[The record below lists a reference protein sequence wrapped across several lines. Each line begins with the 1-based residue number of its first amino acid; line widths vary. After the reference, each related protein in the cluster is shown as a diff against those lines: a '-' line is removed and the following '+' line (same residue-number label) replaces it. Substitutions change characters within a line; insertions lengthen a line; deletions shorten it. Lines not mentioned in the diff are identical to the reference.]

1 MTYHMSTSS
10 TVIMRRLITKAKFRH
25 LEVIL
30 RVAEL
35 GSMRRAAEAVD
46 MTQPS
51 ISQLIAELEALLE
64 TRLFLRHARGVEP
77 TDATLELLPVARRI
91 LGALGEGA
99 EIFASRLDNNRGV
112 VRAAASEAG
121 LLGLIHPILPD
132 FSRRNRN
139 LHVLVE
145 AVSSRDPLAQIA
157 EDGCDILCI
166 RQQEVVPKGWEFVT
180 CQEDAL
186 ITVCGPSHPLARS
199 ETIDIDML
207 GKERWL
213 MNRVDSIARAKFE
226 ETMEARGWDR
236 STRCN
241 VVVHVPEIT
250 RQMLSTGEYLTLMPQ
265 SIARPYI
272 GWGNMVEL
280 KNALTFPL
288 APLGFFWKGEQAGRA
303 VSLFA
308 ACLKRGA
315 PAPD

>member
-1 MTYHMSTSS
+1 MAYHMTTSS
-10 TVIMRRLITKAKFRH
+10 TVIFRRLITKAKFRH

-51 ISQLIAELEALLE
+51 ISQLIAELETLLE

-77 TDATLELLPVARRI
+77 TEATLELLPVARRI
-91 LGALGEGA
+91 LATLGEGA

-112 VRAAASEAG
+112 IRAAASEAG

-132 FSRRNRN
+132 FTKRNRN
-139 LHVLVE
+139 LHVLLE
-145 AVSSRDPLAQIA
+145 TVSSRDPLAQIA
-157 EDGCDILCI
+157 GGECDILCI
-166 RQQEVVPKGWEFVT
+166 RRQEVTPKGWEFVT

-186 ITVCGPSHPLARS
+186 ITVCGPGHPLAHAKS
-199 ETIDIDML
+199 IDMARL

-213 MNRVDSIARAKFE
+213 MNRVDSIARTKFE
-226 ETMEARGWDR
+226 ETMEANGWDTA
-236 STRCN
+236 SRCN

-250 RQMLSTGEYLTLMPQ
+250 RQMLSTGEYLALIPQ

-272 GWGNMVEL
+272 VSGTMVEL
-280 KNALTFPL
+280 QNALSFPL

-308 ACLKRGA
+308 SSLKRSSAGQ
-315 PAPD
+315 